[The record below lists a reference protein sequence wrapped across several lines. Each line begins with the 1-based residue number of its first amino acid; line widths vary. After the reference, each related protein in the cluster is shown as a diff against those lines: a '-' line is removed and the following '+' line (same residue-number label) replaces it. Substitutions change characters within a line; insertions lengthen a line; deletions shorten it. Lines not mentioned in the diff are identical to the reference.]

1 MLRLSRDVATSHV
14 QSEDRGDGESDG
26 GGVAVTCYLV
36 SPGGF
41 RALVGWLSAAVAANV
56 VLGVASLWSC
66 YANHFLHWG
75 AIATWALL
83 LAQGRGP
90 QT

>member
-1 MLRLSRDVATSHV
+1 MLRQPQDLATAHV
-14 QSEDRGDGESDG
+14 QSEYSANGSD

-83 LAQGRGP
+83 LAQGREP